1 MPKIRLEDYEEEE
14 STLHRKK
21 KKVSK
26 ERKVKKMRWKN
37 I

>member
-21 KKVSK
+21 KEGK